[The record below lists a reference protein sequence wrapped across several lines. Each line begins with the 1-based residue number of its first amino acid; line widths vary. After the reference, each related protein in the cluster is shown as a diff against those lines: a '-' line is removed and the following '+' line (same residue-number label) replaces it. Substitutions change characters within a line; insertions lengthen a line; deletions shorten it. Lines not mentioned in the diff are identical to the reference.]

1 MEKNKSK
8 NQKSDTIKAVIYV
21 DNAINMK
28 FSEIEA
34 LFIKS
39 IIFICLSIISDD
51 LLFTQS
57 NNKSCNSVFVQD
69 F

>member
-1 MEKNKSK
+1 MNTITRTARKRHKKQTTTKSK

-39 IIFICLSIISDD
+39 IKEKLI
-51 LLFTQS
+51 
-57 NNKSCNSVFVQD
+57 NHYEVVGKGN
-69 F
+69 